1 MTLFFREKKNKNK
14 NTDLRREPYLGEER
28 GGREGGREE
37 RERERERDI
46 V

>member
-1 MTLFFREKKNKNK
+1 MTLFFRANRHENNH
-14 NTDLRREPYLGEER
+14 TYLRRDPYLGEER

-37 RERERERDI
+37 REREREREI